1 MSQDTRQEDGDPAG
15 NPSEAML
22 RAMYISM
29 VRIRRFEERVAEL
42 LEQGEILC
50 PTHLYIGQEG
60 VAVGVCAALRKDDYI
75 FGGHRSH
82 GHYLAKG
89 GNMNLLMAEM
99 FGKDTG
105 CSRGYGGSM
114 HLYAPEVGM
123 LGTVPIVGATIPIAV
138 GTALASILE
147 GIDRVSVAFFG
158 DGATEEG
165 EFHESLNYASLK
177 KLPVLF
183 VCENNL
189 FSSHLRL
196 EERQPLDNIYQ
207 HGEAHGMPG
216 YRIDGNNV
224 TEVLNTAQQAV
235 QRARAGQGPTLIE
248 CRTYRWRGHV
258 GPKWDLGVGIREWD
272 EVEAWVKRCPIEGLK
287 AQLIGQSTM
296 TEGEAAEIEGMVDEE
311 VGVSLTF
318 AHEGH
323 GPDVSELVKHVF
335 LG

>member
-1 MSQDTRQEDGDPAG
+1 
-15 NPSEAML
+15 
-22 RAMYISM
+22 MYD
-29 VRIRRFEERVAEL
+29 A
-42 LEQGEILC
+42 
-50 PTHLYIGQEG
+50 H
-60 VAVGVCAALRKDDYI
+60 
-75 FGGHRSH
+75 H
-82 GHYLAKG
+82 GFH
-89 GNMNLLMAEM
+89 
-99 FGKDTG
+99 
-105 CSRGYGGSM
+105 GS
-114 HLYAPEVGM
+114 
-123 LGTVPIVGATIPIAV
+123 VPIVAATIPLAA
-138 GTALASILE
+138 GAALAAKKKGS
-147 GIDRVSVAFFG
+147 DAVAVAYFG

>member
-1 MSQDTRQEDGDPAG
+1 MSQDIRQEGMTLAGDL
-15 NPSEAML
+15 SEATL
-22 RAMYISM
+22 QAMYVGM

-50 PTHLYIGQEG
+50 PTHLCIGQEG
-60 VAVGVCAALRKDDYI
+60 VAVGVCSALRRDDYV

-99 FGKDTG
+99 FGKETG

-138 GTALASILE
+138 GAALASVME
-147 GIDRVSVAFFG
+147 GTDRVSVAFFG

-165 EFHESLNYASLK
+165 EFHESLNYASLR

-196 EERQPLDNIYQ
+196 LERQPVDNIYQ
-207 HGEAHGMPG
+207 SGEAHGMPG
-216 YRIDGNNV
+216 YRIDGNSV
-224 TEVLNTAQQAV
+224 IEVLNTTQQAV

-258 GPKWDLGVGIREWD
+258 GPRWDLDVGLRDKE
-272 EVEAWVKRCPIEGLK
+272 EVDAWVKRCPIEGLK
-287 AQLIGQSTM
+287 AHLLGQGIM
-296 TEGEAAEIEGMVDEE
+296 TESEAAEFEGKTDEE
-311 VGVSLTF
+311 VEMSLAF
-318 AHEGH
+318 AYQSPN
-323 GPDVSELVKHVF
+323 PDESELMNHVF
-335 LG
+335 RS